1 MEQISYEDFLAH
13 YGKKGMKWGQR
24 RALTKVLRA
33 RDKAGMAR
41 DMATTNR
48 KIETAR
54 TALPGQKQA
63 YKDARKQYKIN
74 KNEIGKYESKKILNA
89 AKNKYLST
97 REVAE
102 TAKFGR
108 EKTLELLLRGT
119 VGGGVVTP
127 FGRQVPQLL
136 GPNF

>member
-1 MEQISYEDFLAH
+1 MEEISYEDFLAH

-41 DMATTNR
+41 DMAKTNR

-54 TALPGQKQA
+54 AALPAQKQA

-89 AKNKYLST
+89 AKDKYMST
-97 REVAE
+97 AEVAA
-102 TAKFGR
+102 TAKYGR
-108 EKTLELLLRGT
+108 ERTQEILLRVAIGD
-119 VGGGVVTP
+119 VSKP
-127 FGRQVPQLL
+127 FVRSVPLL
-136 GPNF
+136 NGPNF